1 MPKPKPTEIIR
12 HEIVLGRSEKDL
24 LEGFLYGSEFNK
36 AAATAVRAL
45 SDPTFILAAV
55 SLLAIFHP
63 DLKALLPKNPLDVG
77 ETIDAVSLWVEKLKE
92 EAEETGED
100 WKDKVMWWAT
110 LNPLNLPF
118 RVGEEV
124 AEDIIDFNWQNWRSM
139 F

>member
-63 DLKALLPKNPLDVG
+63 ELKALLPKNPVDVG
-77 ETIDAVSLWVEKLKE
+77 DTIDAVSLWIEKLKE
-92 EAEETGED
+92 EAKETGED
-100 WKDKVMWWAT
+100 LVWWAT
-110 LNPLNLPF
+110 LNPFNLPF

-124 AEDIIDFNWQNWRSM
+124 AEDIIDFNWHNWRNM